1 MFQKS
6 FQILTVC
13 ALATLAAI
21 VGYAALRLNGPED
34 TLARAEA
41 KFAAGRFGEVVSD
54 LQLAQRGARFARSPE
69 LQARLWRLR
78 YQAYSELDDPRS
90 ALTDL
95 QLLLEQVGDD
105 ERFLIEE
112 TTCHLV
118 LHNGAVIAI
127 TLPAHVTFRLVQ
139 CDPAVK
145 GNTASA
151 ITKNATIE
159 TGAVIQVPG
168 FLKEGELI
176 KIDSRTGE
184 YVERVKE

>member
-105 ERFLIEE
+105 EPALQLDEIISWASSAKVSSTRPSSRYTAQSSSSPAE
-112 TTCHLV
+112 
-118 LHNGAVIAI
+118 NS
-127 TLPAHVTFRLVQ
+127 TLPTAALRSQEQRWRSSRLS
-139 CDPAVK
+139 D
-145 GNTASA
+145 G
-151 ITKNATIE
+151 
-159 TGAVIQVPG
+159 
-168 FLKEGELI
+168 
-176 KIDSRTGE
+176 R
-184 YVERVKE
+184 